1 MLTCGID
8 TGSRATK
15 AIILGPDGVVL
26 GRGHRL
32 TGSQPVIAAEE
43 ALAEALLA
51 AKVERTKIDSIGVTG
66 YARRLIPE
74 QGGQFTA
81 VSCHAAGAHHAFP
94 KARNVLD
101 IGALRSTAIRL
112 DENGRVHR
120 FRLNDRCGAG
130 LGRYLE
136 SVADMLEIPLD
147 EIGQLA
153 LFSKDPQPVPSIC
166 SVLAETEV
174 LNLITR
180 EIKPADILRS
190 VCNAL
195 AERSAILMKLVWL
208 TGEETVMTG
217 GVAKNAG
224 MVRAIEGALGTRLS
238 IDHDAEYMGAVGAA
252 ILARG

>member
-120 FRLNDRCGAG
+120 FRLNDRCWRSRSMRSANS
-130 LGRYLE
+130 R
-136 SVADMLEIPLD
+136 
-147 EIGQLA
+147 
-153 LFSKDPQPVPSIC
+153 C
-166 SVLAETEV
+166 SQKI
-174 LNLITR
+174 LNLCQ
-180 EIKPADILRS
+180 
-190 VCNAL
+190 V
-195 AERSAILMKLVWL
+195 SAPFS
-208 TGEETVMTG
+208 
-217 GVAKNAG
+217 
-224 MVRAIEGALGTRLS
+224 RRLKS
-238 IDHDAEYMGAVGAA
+238 
-252 ILARG
+252 

>member
-1 MLTCGID
+1 
-8 TGSRATK
+8 
-15 AIILGPDGVVL
+15 
-26 GRGHRL
+26 
-32 TGSQPVIAAEE
+32 
-43 ALAEALLA
+43 
-51 AKVERTKIDSIGVTG
+51 
-66 YARRLIPE
+66 
-74 QGGQFTA
+74 
-81 VSCHAAGAHHAFP
+81 
-94 KARNVLD
+94 
-101 IGALRSTAIRL
+101 
-112 DENGRVHR
+112 
-120 FRLNDRCGAG
+120 
-130 LGRYLE
+130 
-136 SVADMLEIPLD
+136 
-147 EIGQLA
+147 
-153 LFSKDPQPVPSIC
+153 VPSIC